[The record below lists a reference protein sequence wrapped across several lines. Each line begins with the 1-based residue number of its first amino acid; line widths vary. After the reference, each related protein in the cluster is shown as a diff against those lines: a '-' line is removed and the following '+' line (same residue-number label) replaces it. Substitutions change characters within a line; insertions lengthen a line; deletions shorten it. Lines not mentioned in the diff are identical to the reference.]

1 MKEKA
6 AAAVIDTTLIDAL
19 TPPLRVRVGSQV
31 RDVVG
36 AVRERHS
43 PPAAPFT
50 RMLEFGS
57 KLVLYQHFLLHR
69 APSPQLC
76 VGGEA
81 PTPHKNRGA
90 GEKRRPRCPR
100 GKRSPVKLGSG
111 QQSHRSDRH
120 SHQKTPPPPAIFLPT
135 RVGYRQSS
143 VSLITRKR
151 EKHGAPRVLSAPSV
165 LTPAQAPGLPLCV
178 AWTLSQLQLWWD
190 PKGRRWRGLRKRILR
205 SRGEGLEN
213 EECDSRGGT
222 PTPSNSHPVFAWRR
236 KLWGIFSLTDF
247 AEKERRGGEGNGS
260 LCPRGSSASSCRLL
274 KTNKLNP
281 PPSGVS
287 GNSWDREKVV
297 PKSGRLRTSGFR
309 GAGAR
314 WRLQLGAASRGSSER
329 GPPPLPP
336 SCGFPRAG
344 PVQAE
349 PRVPASLGR
358 GPGRG
363 CPEGR
368 LLPRPAGKGRN
379 PSRSAGRPS
388 ASWEVRVHVL
398 RVPKRERNRAG
409 RRAHG
414 NQQREAGTGEPNEP
428 DRARPRALVAG
439 LLSATGTRAPTHGEC
454 LDWSRNGGG
463 SWSHFAGH
471 RTAHFVG
478 RT

>member
-36 AVRERHS
+36 AVQERHP

-81 PTPHKNRGA
+81 PTPHKNRVA

-111 QQSHRSDRH
+111 QQSQRSDPH
-120 SHQKTPPPPAIFLPT
+120 SHQKTPPPRRFCCQLESATDSPRT
-135 RVGYRQSS
+135 S
-143 VSLITRKR
+143 RKR
-151 EKHGAPRVLSAPSV
+151 RE
-165 LTPAQAPGLPLCV
+165 
-178 AWTLSQLQLWWD
+178 
-190 PKGRRWRGLRKRILR
+190 
-205 SRGEGLEN
+205 
-213 EECDSRGGT
+213 
-222 PTPSNSHPVFAWRR
+222 
-236 KLWGIFSLTDF
+236 
-247 AEKERRGGEGNGS
+247 GGEGNGS
-260 LCPRGSSASSCRLL
+260 LCPRGASASSCRLL

-297 PKSGRLRTSGFR
+297 HKSGRLRTSGFR

-314 WRLQLGAASRGSSER
+314 WRPQLGAASRGSSER

-349 PRVPASLGR
+349 PRVPASLGG

-368 LLPRPAGKGRN
+368 LLQRPAGKGRN
-379 PSRSAGRPS
+379 PPRSPGRPS
-388 ASWEVRVHVL
+388 ASWEARVHVL
-398 RVPKRERNRAG
+398 RLPKREWNHAG

-414 NQQREAGTGEPNEP
+414 NQEREAGTREPNEP
-428 DRARPRALVAG
+428 DRARPRALVTR

-454 LDWSRNGGG
+454 LEWSWNGGP
-463 SWSHFAGH
+463 
-471 RTAHFVG
+471 FV
-478 RT
+478 

>member
-36 AVRERHS
+36 AVRERHP

-69 APSPQLC
+69 APLPQLC

-111 QQSHRSDRH
+111 QQSQRSDPH
-120 SHQKTPPPPAIFLPT
+120 SHQKTPPPRRFCCQLESATDSPRRNSDPLEFPPRLRLETKA
-135 RVGYRQSS
+135 VG
-143 VSLITRKR
+143 
-151 EKHGAPRVLSAPSV
+151 H
-165 LTPAQAPGLPLCV
+165 
-178 AWTLSQLQLWWD
+178 LQFNG
-190 PKGRRWRGLRKRILR
+190 P
-205 SRGEGLEN
+205 
-213 EECDSRGGT
+213 
-222 PTPSNSHPVFAWRR
+222 RR
-236 KLWGIFSLTDF
+236 KG
-247 AEKERRGGEGNGS
+247 EKGGEGNGS

-349 PRVPASLGR
+349 PRVPASLGG

-379 PSRSAGRPS
+379 PPRSAGRPS
-388 ASWEVRVHVL
+388 ASWEARVHVL
-398 RVPKRERNRAG
+398 RLPKRARNRGG

-414 NQQREAGTGEPNEP
+414 NQQRKAGTGEPNEP

-454 LDWSRNGGG
+454 LEWSRNGGP
-463 SWSHFAGH
+463 
-471 RTAHFVG
+471 FV
-478 RT
+478 